1 MSTSNLQLPPSR
13 PSLPASIRSTLTS
26 LLYSSVSPH
35 INTLTLQHV
44 VTRSHKQ
51 NDRDH
56 AGLADGTAEESQHLP
71 RYFAK
76 SGHVDADPKK
86 VKKEGGGKGNW
97 YALRFSTQ
105 GGGADQTARGTPGD
119 ESQDY
124 GYNFTNA
131 RRRSNSSSQGRA
143 IGDFKT
149 KFEAVEADPV
159 FEEEYHGAKNDN
171 VGVDEHLGLE
181 KGDSADSISS
191 GSIEEEE
198 HAKKV

>member
-1 MSTSNLQLPPSR
+1 MVLTVTSPLVIRGR
-13 PSLPASIRSTLTS
+13 PCRWRISGFAEK
-26 LLYSSVSPH
+26 
-35 INTLTLQHV
+35 

-56 AGLADGTAEESQHLP
+56 AGLADGTADEAQHLP

-76 SGHVDADPKK
+76 SGHIDSDPKK

-97 YALRFSTQ
+97 
-105 GGGADQTARGTPGD
+105 GTPGD

-131 RRRSNSSSQGRA
+131 RRRSNSSSHSHH
-143 IGDFKT
+143 ITDFKT

-159 FEEEYHGAKNDN
+159 FEEEFHGPQED
-171 VGVDEHLGLE
+171 VDDGQMSHLE
-181 KGDSADSISS
+181 KGESADSISS
-191 GSIEEEE
+191 ASVEEEE
-198 HAKKV
+198 AAKK

>member
-1 MSTSNLQLPPSR
+1 MEAKATGK
-13 PSLPASIRSTLTS
+13 
-26 LLYSSVSPH
+26 LYYPWH
-35 INTLTLQHV
+35 N
-44 VTRSHKQ
+44 
-51 NDRDH
+51 
-56 AGLADGTAEESQHLP
+56 EEELIITP
-71 RYFAK
+71 
-76 SGHVDADPKK
+76 
-86 VKKEGGGKGNW
+86 
-97 YALRFSTQ
+97 
-105 GGGADQTARGTPGD
+105 RGTPGD

-131 RRRSNSSSQGRA
+131 RRRSNSSSHGHA

-159 FEEEYHGAKNDN
+159 FEEEYHGAKDDA
-171 VGVDEHLGLE
+171 GVDEHLGLE